1 MRVND
6 EWREMLDTPAGTVY
20 LAEQLLCVRD
30 RAGRVRPLMANA
42 SQRKFECRRG
52 TENVVLKAR
61 QMGMSTWVAG
71 RFLLKTLLVP
81 GTVTLMVA
89 HTGESAEALF
99 QTVQRMW
106 ENLPD
111 PLQSTLGRRGRANTR
126 QMTFPKGDS
135 EFRVASAGDP
145 NAGRGLSVTNLHCS
159 EVARW
164 TGDAAGTLAGLR
176 AALAPGGELVLES
189 TPNGAYGCFYEAWQQ
204 AERDGMVRHFFPW
217 WWEPAYVGTPV
228 VDMTEE
234 EAMLARRERLTA
246 EQVGFRRELAQRYG
260 AMRMQEFA
268 EDAVSCFRQSGACF
282 FDREALS
289 MVTARGAV
297 EGRRGLQTWLPPVP
311 GRSYLAAV
319 DVAGGGSEGDFS
331 AVQVIDVATGVQCAE
346 LQARVLPRELA
357 LCVASLAREYNGAM
371 IVVERNNHGAA
382 VLAYLENERG
392 VNVFCDRDGM
402 PGWLTDSASRP
413 KMLSGLAV
421 LLSTSPR
428 LFQSA
433 RLLGEMR
440 SFVVDARGRA
450 GAAVGSHDDLVM
462 SMAIAHGVR
471 GRMG

>member
-1 MRVND
+1 MRVDD
-6 EWREMLDTPAGTVY
+6 EWREMLGTPAGTVY
-20 LAEQLLCVRD
+20 LAEQLLRVRD
-30 RAGRVRPLMANA
+30 RAGRVGPLVANA

-52 TENVVLKAR
+52 SENVVLKAR

-126 QMTFPKGDS
+126 QMTFPRGDS
-135 EFRVASAGDP
+135 EFRVASAGEP

-164 TGDAAGTLAGLR
+164 TGDAAETLAGLR

-189 TPNGAYGCFYEAWQQ
+189 TPNGAYGCFYETWQH

-217 WWEPAYVGTPV
+217 WWEPSYASAPV
-228 VDMTEE
+228 TAMTDEE
-234 EAMLARRERLTA
+234 EVLARREGLTA
-246 EQVGFRRELAQRYG
+246 EQVGFRRDLARRYG
-260 AMRMQEFA
+260 ALRMQEFA
-268 EDAVSCFRQSGACF
+268 EDAVSCFRESGSCF
-282 FDREALS
+282 FDREALGEID
-289 MVTARGAV
+289 VAEDV
-297 EGRRGLQTWLPPVP
+297 RRALQVFLPPVA
-311 GRSYLAAV
+311 GRRYIAAV

-331 AVQVIDVATGVQCAE
+331 AVQVIDVGTGMQCAE
-346 LQARVLPRELA
+346 LQERVSPRE
-357 LCVASLAREYNGAM
+357 VAGRVAALAREYNGAM

-382 VLAYLENERG
+382 VLAYLENESG
-392 VNVFCDRDGM
+392 ANVFCDRDGM

-413 KMLSGLAV
+413 KMLSGLARLV
-421 LLSTSPR
+421 SASPR
-428 LFQSA
+428 LFASA

-440 SFVVDARGRA
+440 SFVVDVRGRA
-450 GAAVGSHDDLVM
+450 AAAVGSHDDLVI

-471 GRMG
+471 GRMD